1 MTQTLRHG
9 LPLLAAGQAQKEV
22 THNEALLAIDCR
34 LQTTVQ
40 TRSLAV
46 PPIAPAPGAM
56 FIVAAGAS
64 ETWAGRSGMV
74 ASWDGFGWR
83 FLAPAEGWIV
93 WVVDEAGFVS
103 YDGDWTTAWP
113 VNGLRIA
120 GRDVL
125 AAPPASIAA
134 PSGGSVVDEACRAAV
149 SALMVALRNQGI
161 VL

>member
-34 LQTTVQ
+34 LQSTVE
-40 TRSLAV
+40 TRALAL

-56 FIVAAGAS
+56 FIVAAGAGAA
-64 ETWAGRSGMV
+64 WAGKSGMI
-74 ASWDGFGWR
+74 ACWDGFGWR
-83 FLAPAEGWIV
+83 FLAPVEGWIV
-93 WVVDEAGFVS
+93 WVADEAGFVT
-103 YDGDWTTAWP
+103 YDGNWTTAWP
-113 VNGLRIA
+113 ANGIRIA

-125 AAPPASIAA
+125 AVPPVSIAA
-134 PSGGSVVDEACRAAV
+134 PSGGSNADDACRAAV
-149 SALMVALRNQGI
+149 SALITALRNQGI